1 MIRAIFFA
9 LQITSLLPGVAVLV
23 LPLGDQAVGIQP
35 IHFTLVLALPLI
47 LIALIQGNLRIRERT
62 LILVLLFAFFST
74 ISALFYHKELPMT
87 LVGTV
92 GLSPFG
98 QLLYWLFA
106 MTILLLFQSYA
117 LSSQGTVAKDWYPF
131 ILGAFLISFIGFYQ
145 IAAHYLGW
153 PYPANWFNN
162 NPSFLQ
168 RYEDTVWGIK
178 RLNATF
184 PEASMYGLASTA
196 ALFISLAFRG
206 TWWGVVRF
214 AILISAFLTLSATAF
229 LGVGMFFIWFLVSN
243 FEKTKSPYRKL
254 LFVLVA
260 IVSAIPLVFG
270 LYNVLKL
277 KIDSE
282 SGFER
287 YSSFLSGIDLWL
299 QSPLMGWGLGAGRT
313 TDGLSN
319 VLLNFGLV
327 GAILLLLVILSNL
340 FVKIPSRCTSLRSLR
355 AGIMALGVLH
365 LVSNSDI
372 IFPYLWMLLGYISG
386 KVKAEEVVSRT
397 LWVKHGGWNGPR
409 EA

>member
-1 MIRAIFFA
+1 MIRGIFFA

-23 LPLGDQAVGIQP
+23 LPLGDKAVGIQP
-35 IHFTLVLALPLI
+35 IHLTLILALPLI
-47 LIALIQGNLRIRERT
+47 LIGFIQGNLRIRVRALT
-62 LILVLLFAFFST
+62 LVSLFAFFSAY
-74 ISALFYHKELPMT
+74 SALFYREELPMP

-92 GLSPFG
+92 GLSPVG

-117 LSSQGTVAKDWYPF
+117 LSSRGTVAKDWYPF
-131 ILGAFLISFIGFYQ
+131 ILGTFFISFIGFYQ

-168 RYEDTVWGIK
+168 RYEDTIWGIK
-178 RLNATF
+178 RLTATF
-184 PEASMYGLASTA
+184 PEASMYGLCSTG

-206 TWWGVVRF
+206 MWWGVVRF
-214 AILISAFLTLSATAF
+214 VILISAFLTFSTTAF
-229 LGVGMFFIWFLVSN
+229 LGIGMFFFWLFVSN
-243 FEKTKSPYRKL
+243 FEKAKSPYRKL
-254 LFVLVA
+254 LFAPAA
-260 IVSAIPLVFG
+260 IASAIPLVFG
-270 LYNVLKL
+270 LYNVLKS
-277 KIDSE
+277 KIESE

-287 YSSFLSGIDLWL
+287 YSSFLSGITLWL

-327 GAILLLLVILSNL
+327 GALLLLLVILRN
-340 FVKIPSRCTSLRSLR
+340 FPVNIPSRCASLRSLW
-355 AGIMALGVLH
+355 AGVMALGVLH
-365 LVSNSDI
+365 LVSNPDLS
-372 IFPYLWMLLGYISG
+372 FPYFWMLLGYISG

-397 LWVKHGGWNGPR
+397 LWVKHGGRNGPR

>member
-1 MIRAIFFA
+1 MIRGIFFA

-23 LPLGDQAVGIQP
+23 LPLGDKAVGIQP
-35 IHFTLVLALPLI
+35 IHLTLILALPLI
-47 LIALIQGNLRIRERT
+47 LIGFIQGNLRIRVRT
-62 LILVLLFAFFST
+62 LMLVSLFAFFSAY
-74 ISALFYHKELPMT
+74 SALFYREELPMP

-92 GLSPFG
+92 GLSPVG

-117 LSSQGTVAKDWYPF
+117 LSSRGTVAKDWYPF
-131 ILGAFLISFIGFYQ
+131 ILGTFFISLIGFYQ

-168 RYEDTVWGIK
+168 RYEDTIWGIK
-178 RLNATF
+178 RLTATF
-184 PEASMYGLASTA
+184 PEASMYGLCSTG

-206 TWWGVVRF
+206 MWWGVVRF
-214 AILISAFLTLSATAF
+214 VILISAFLTFSATAF
-229 LGVGMFFIWFLVSN
+229 LGIGMFFIWLFVSN
-243 FEKTKSPYRKL
+243 FEKAKSPYRKL
-254 LFVLVA
+254 LFAPAA
-260 IVSAIPLVFG
+260 IASAISLVFG
-270 LYNVLKL
+270 LYNVLKS
-277 KIDSE
+277 KIESE

-287 YSSFLSGIDLWL
+287 YSSFLSGITLWL

-327 GAILLLLVILSNL
+327 GALLLLLVILSN
-340 FVKIPSRCTSLRSLR
+340 FPVNIPSRCASLRSLW
-355 AGIMALGVLH
+355 AGVMALGVLH
-365 LVSNSDI
+365 LVSNPDLS
-372 IFPYLWMLLGYISG
+372 FPYFWMLLGYISG
-386 KVKAEEVVSRT
+386 NVKAEEVVSRT
-397 LWVKHGGWNGPR
+397 LWVKHGGRNGPR